1 MISRDCLKLILTIAK
16 YVATALLG
24 YLAGDYGF

>member
-1 MISRDCLKLILTIAK
+1 MISRECLKLILTITK
-16 YVATALLG
+16 YAITALLG